1 VPGGVVIDPSG
12 NVRIA
17 GVPVIGAS
25 WVTDD
30 KALIIDSNY
39 VERVETEGLRVEFS
53 YEDSDNFQKNLVTA
67 RVECFEDINL
77 LRTDAV
83 IYADFGNV

>member
-1 VPGGVVIDPSG
+1 
-12 NVRIA
+12 
-17 GVPVIGAS
+17 
-25 WVTDD
+25 
-30 KALIIDSNY
+30 
-39 VERVETEGLRVEFS
+39 
-53 YEDSDNFQKNLVTA
+53 LVTA